1 MNTFS
6 QRFAALIDDFPEE
19 RESLALLAKLIQS
32 DRHREMTLDH
42 LILTLSPHSVE
53 SLVRILERLAHEGA
67 IERSYRVES
76 PKTKAKIEDFT
87 SFEDIPETVY
97 DDKTGTEL
105 QVTPRDL
112 RVIYSFA

>member
-6 QRFAALIDDFPEE
+6 QRSAALISEFPEE
-19 RESLALLAKLIQS
+19 RESVARLGNLIHS
-32 DRHREMTLDH
+32 SKHREMTLDH

-53 SLVRILERLAHEGA
+53 SLVRILERLALEGTVA
-67 IERSYRVES
+67 RLYRVES
-76 PKTKAKIEDFT
+76 PKSKGKIKDFA
-87 SFEDIPETVY
+87 SFEDIPETIY